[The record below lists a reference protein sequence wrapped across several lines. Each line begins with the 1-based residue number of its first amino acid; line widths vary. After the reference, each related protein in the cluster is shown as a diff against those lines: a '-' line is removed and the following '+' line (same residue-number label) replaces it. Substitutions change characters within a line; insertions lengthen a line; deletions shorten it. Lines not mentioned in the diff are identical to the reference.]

1 MIRISNL
8 PLPVDGDLEQLR
20 RRAARLLGLRPDQLR
35 DLTLA
40 RQSIDA
46 RKKTDVHY
54 VCTVELSADHEED
67 LVRRANRKNIALFQ
81 RQPYVLSLIHI

>member
-20 RRAARLLGLRPDQLR
+20 RKAARLLGLRPALVR
-35 DLTLA
+35 DLTLT

-46 RKKTDVHY
+46 RK
-54 VCTVELSADHEED
+54 
-67 LVRRANRKNIALFQ
+67 
-81 RQPYVLSLIHI
+81 